1 MTFSDW
7 SWPIL
12 FWRFFS
18 ALISVMMSHLNFF
31 FLLFTLWLAFLSLT
45 FLSCV
50 SQDSVPSSLFFSLS
64 SESFSYWNT
73 IFNYPFHVDDSC
85 VIHRRLTHKLLVYVM
100 IPPRCSWFSH
110 LSGQLSY
117 SCLILPMRRQNPSQ
131 NTEYSVLLLID
142 EKKKRGGWS
151 IKYYPGRLCFLL
163 FLFWSQLGRCTH
175 HFEPI
180 LHWSKFS
187 DIVTPNWKESWSVE
201 SNYTKDQMEKCF
213 SEYMAVS
220 AMTPTSQ
227 SPAVTYPEQSLY
239 SLMLQNIQAWFYH
252 ILFQPSKFKIDLIT
266 DL

>member
-18 ALISVMMSHLNFF
+18 ALISVMMSHLKFF

-50 SQDSVPSSLFFSLS
+50 SQDSAPSSLFFSLS

-85 VIHRRLTHKLLVYVM
+85 VIHRRPTHKLLVYVM

-117 SCLILPMRRQNPSQ
+117 SCLILPMRPQNPSQ

-142 EKKKRGGWS
+142 EKKKKEGGAQS
-151 IKYYPGRLCFLL
+151 IIQECCVFSCFCFGPSLEDVPITLSPYYIGQNSVISLHLTERKAEV
-163 FLFWSQLGRCTH
+163 WSQIIPRT
-175 HFEPI
+175 
-180 LHWSKFS
+180 K
-187 DIVTPNWKESWSVE
+187 WKSVLV
-201 SNYTKDQMEKCF
+201 NTW
-213 SEYMAVS
+213 
-220 AMTPTSQ
+220 
-227 SPAVTYPEQSLY
+227 QSLPWLPPL
-239 SLMLQNIQAWFYH
+239 SLQLWLTLSNLSIHWCCRISRRGF
-252 ILFQPSKFKIDLIT
+252 IIFSSSPVSSKLT
-266 DL
+266 